1 MVHFNC
7 TSRLLIHELEF
18 VFIEKCVSVLSDD
31 YCTHFMLKLQVSLD
45 AISIGVMC
53 NFWWLRIKN
62 SFLFWIR
69 DDRNGVR
76 VDDREA
82 TG

>member
-1 MVHFNC
+1 
-7 TSRLLIHELEF
+7 
-18 VFIEKCVSVLSDD
+18 
-31 YCTHFMLKLQVSLD
+31 MLKLQISLD